1 MRRVRQ
7 QRRFPN
13 ARSLG
18 QRRVP
23 QWRGVICL
31 ALRELAGARR
41 VEAEG
46 EADTHPEAA
55 VVAAEG
61 RKARDDMNRS
71 FTTIALASMLLV
83 ALATVGCTSWL
94 KENAQ
99 NAADEAKQAAQCA
112 KDNAPPDSP
121 EVIFAT
127 AKAKDAEKFAQ
138 KAADAGK
145 DAQKARDDANAK
157 VKAAQDELAQAQAD
171 YQQAQKDLPAK
182 DDYEEAKKR
191 QGAAQQYV
199 AFRNTKAEAETEAG
213 GAKAIETLLAK
224 SKLKMPMTE
233 DEIATLDKWYKANT
247 GFETLGQTFAADER
261 DNPDALLSN
270 TTAKLSDM
278 DSKIKDAET
287 KRLAVEEKTKNLNKV
302 KATADLLTD
311 PSVEANRVEAAA
323 AAADKAADEA
333 AHFAA
338 KIPKCRDL
346 AHHLRPDTFD
356 PLAGIRPHGADLFG
370 AQGPRKA
377 PSGPGGGGHPSG
389 GGGGGGGGGP
399 EGP

>member
-1 MRRVRQ
+1 MRVCSIMT
-7 QRRFPN
+7 RRLQTFG
-13 ARSLG
+13 L
-18 QRRVP
+18 V
-23 QWRGVICL
+23 
-31 ALRELAGARR
+31 
-41 VEAEG
+41 
-46 EADTHPEAA
+46 A
-55 VVAAEG
+55 V
-61 RKARDDMNRS
+61 
-71 FTTIALASMLLV
+71 LLV
-83 ALATVGCTSWL
+83 ALATFGCTSWL

-127 AKAKDAEKFAQ
+127 AKAKDAETFAQ

-182 DDYEEAKKR
+182 DDYDLAKRR
-191 QGAAQQYV
+191 QADAQSYV
-199 AFRNTKAEAETEAG
+199 SFRDQRAQAEKDAG
-213 GAKAIETLLAK
+213 GSKAITTLLAK
-224 SKLKMPMTE
+224 AQLGRDMSEEEIVNLKNWSNA
-233 DEIATLDKWYKANT
+233 DT
-247 GFETLGQTFAADER
+247 GYQAIGQKFAASER
-261 DNPDALLSN
+261 DDPDALLSN

-323 AAADKAADEA
+323 AAADKAADDA
-333 AHFAA
+333 AHAAA

-356 PLAGIRPHGADLFG
+356 PLARIRPHGADLFG
-370 AQGPRKA
+370 AQGPRKG
-377 PSGPGGGGHPSG
+377 PSGGGGGGHPSG